1 MRYIFALV
9 AALVCTP
16 IWAGSYPDRA
26 IRVIVPFAP
35 GGGADVVMRI
45 LQPKLMEE
53 LGQPVIIDN
62 RPGAGG
68 NIGTEAAARASADG
82 YTVLVATAAQAINHT
97 LTQNLNWDLREDF
110 TPVIALVENQSL
122 LATHPSVQVTSVA
135 ELIDLA
141 KSEPGRLSFA
151 SYGTGS
157 TAHMNAEL
165 FMLMTGV
172 EMLHVPYKGAGPAIN
187 DLVGGQV
194 DLIFGD
200 IAALLPHVKA
210 GSVRSLAIGSKQRF
224 AELPELETIAES
236 GVEGYETG
244 GFLALLAPSGTPSE
258 AIEKLNAAA
267 EKVLQM
273 PDIRERLQG
282 LACLP
287 IGGTPVH
294 TAGFINGEIDK
305 WERVIT
311 KAGIE
316 LK

>member
-9 AALVCTP
+9 AALVCAP
-16 IWAGSYPDRA
+16 IWASSYPDRA

-82 YTVLVATAAQAINHT
+82 YTILVATAAQAINHT
-97 LTQNLNWDLREDF
+97 LTRNLNWDLREDF

-122 LATHPSVQVTSVA
+122 LATHHSVRVTSVA

-194 DLIFGD
+194 NLIFGD

-224 AELPELETIAES
+224 AELPELETIAEA

-244 GFLALLAPSGTPSE
+244 GFLALLAPFGTPSE

-287 IGGTPVH
+287 IGGTPIQ
-294 TAGFINGEIDK
+294 TAGFISGEIDK
-305 WERVIT
+305 WEGVIT